1 MTPERP
7 PSALLAR
14 LQGTPGDGTAR
25 VEHSGESPEESPQG
39 GEEPACTPELAER
52 LAVFT
57 RACRGARLEWVAG
70 CPVAVH
76 PSGRAFAAA
85 YGTAGLLVATAEP
98 PGALTA
104 KDADPGP
111 GPPWTALN
119 PWAADVTFA
128 RAADLLRQRVQRAFA
143 AAGGTGEAAPNRA

>member
-1 MTPERP
+1 MTSERP
-7 PSALLAR
+7 PAALLAR
-14 LQGTPGDGTAR
+14 LRDVPDPATAR

-57 RACRGARLEWVAG
+57 RACRGARLEWVVG

-98 PGALTA
+98 PGALTP

-111 GPPWTALN
+111 DRKSTRLN
-119 PWAADVTFA
+119 SSHRT
-128 RAADLLRQRVQRAFA
+128 
-143 AAGGTGEAAPNRA
+143 